1 MNCRGSQQRFL
12 PLSDLSRKIEGGTVC
27 RVPQHL
33 HSSALKSTQPHSGR
47 EQTGCTRAQV

>member
-1 MNCRGSQQRFL
+1 MNRRGSLQRFL
-12 PLSDLSRKIEGGTVC
+12 PLSDLSRKIEGGTVR

-33 HSSALKSTQPHSGR
+33 HSTALKSTQPRSGR